1 MEDSGHAEME
11 RRMDEIRLK
20 QMLGGD
26 LTNQELMCL
35 QIEGQRLR
43 LRELSE
49 PGAAQRSRLALSRSA

>member
-1 MEDSGHAEME
+1 MGTPMEDSGHAETE

-35 QIEGQRLR
+35 QIEVNGFGCGSCPSQ
-43 LRELSE
+43 E
-49 PGAAQRSRLALSRSA
+49 PPNAAV

>member
-35 QIEGQRLR
+35 QIEVNGFGCGSCPSQ
-43 LRELSE
+43 E
-49 PGAAQRSRLALSRSA
+49 PPNAAV